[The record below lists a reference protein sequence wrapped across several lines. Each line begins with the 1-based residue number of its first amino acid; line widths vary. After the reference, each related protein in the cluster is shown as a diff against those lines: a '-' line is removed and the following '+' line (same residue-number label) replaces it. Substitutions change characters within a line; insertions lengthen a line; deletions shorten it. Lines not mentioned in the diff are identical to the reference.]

1 MMGMLIYLISF
12 FTAIIGPLIIWLIK
26 KDDSE
31 FVNFHGKEYFNFFIS
46 YTVYIFVGSLLMII
60 LIVLIIVH
68 ILEVMY
74 LIFTLISLYIVY
86 IFVVSLLMIILIGLI
101 IVPIL
106 AVMYLIFTLI
116 ALYKAYKGE
125 HYRIPLIFRIIK

>member
-1 MMGMLIYLISF
+1 MIQNLLISTVKNILIYLF
-12 FTAIIGPLIIWLIK
+12 LIHYIYLFNVFICSLSLWLINK
-26 KDDSE
+26 YYSE
-31 FVNFHGKEYFNFFIS
+31 FVNFHGIEYFNFFIS
-46 YTVYIFVGSLLMII
+46 YTVYIFVG
-60 LIVLIIVH
+60 
-68 ILEVMY
+68 
-74 LIFTLISLYIVY
+74 
-86 IFVVSLLMIILIGLI
+86 SLLMIILIGLI

>member
-1 MMGMLIYLISF
+1 MDEIINEIKPPSQDDRMMGMFIYLISF

-26 KDDSE
+26 KDESE

-46 YTVYIFVGSLLMII
+46 YTVYLFVG
-60 LIVLIIVH
+60 
-68 ILEVMY
+68 
-74 LIFTLISLYIVY
+74 
-86 IFVVSLLMIILIGLI
+86 SLLMIILIGLI

-106 AVMYLIFTLI
+106 AVMYLIFTFI
-116 ALYKAYKGE
+116 ALYKAYNGE

>member
-31 FVNFHGKEYFNFFIS
+31 FVNFHAKEDLNFFVS
-46 YTVYIFVGSLLMII
+46 YTVYLFVGSLLMI
-60 LIVLIIVH
+60 L
-68 ILEVMY
+68 
-74 LIFTLISLYIVY
+74 F
-86 IFVVSLLMIILIGLI
+86 IGLI

-106 AVMYLIFTLI
+106 AVIYLIFALI
-116 ALYKAYKGE
+116 AFYKAYNGE
-125 HYRIPLIFRIIK
+125 HYRNPLIFKIIK

>member
-1 MMGMLIYLISF
+1 MFTIDEIINEIKPPSQDDRMMGMLIYLISF

-60 LIVLIIVH
+60 LI
-68 ILEVMY
+68 
-74 LIFTLISLYIVY
+74 
-86 IFVVSLLMIILIGLI
+86 GLI